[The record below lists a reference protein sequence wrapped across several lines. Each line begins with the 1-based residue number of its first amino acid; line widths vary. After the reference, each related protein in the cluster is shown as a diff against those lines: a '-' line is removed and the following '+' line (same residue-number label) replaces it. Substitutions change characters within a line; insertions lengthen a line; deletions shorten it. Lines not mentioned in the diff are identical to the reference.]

1 MTTLAHAIFG
11 LALTLAT
18 WRALTQ
24 EWPDQLGDPAV
35 ASALRIL
42 VPFAAAAGSALSIAA
57 GRLGGDPARSFR
69 HDALSSFGLFVGLAF
84 IALGPAPRDALGL
97 AAMLILAVRLIPAAW
112 WTIRFGA
119 PPLFVF
125 ALCFSAYSGIAAWR
139 VAASN
144 PLGDQV
150 FYLLAADRLTQGDL
164 DATIDPERF
173 MALVGI
179 PPQPSDVP
187 MHVANAPT
195 GPRQIQGYV
204 LSALIAP
211 GWIVAGELGATLV
224 IAALAALAA
233 MQMWLLLGET
243 VADPRVARA
252 TWALFALL
260 APFTTLAAHIYPNAL
275 AAALITTGYRYAFTA
290 RHRRYALAGVLLG
303 ATAFLNP
310 RDGLVLLALAVFVFK
325 SGRAAFTRFALAAGA
340 VVVVAA
346 VTSFFVYGIPLPY
359 AGYLVWLIAPAAGL
373 PPESTFTFYLWVG
386 LPAMLFD
393 RAHGLAAFAPWL
405 FIAAVGVAAALRADR
420 ARLLPAAAT
429 IAASLAVLSLF
440 RYWEGGY
447 APPGRYLLD
456 VLPLAAPFVAYGL
469 VRMRTAPL
477 RAVAFALIALGAIA
491 TLAYAAVPTTAL
503 NTAFDDKLQQ
513 LLDAMF
519 GASPIG
525 WLPLFQPITPDWFV
539 GAYLRAV
546 PAIAG
551 VAALAWIGRRA
562 VARE

>member
-1 MTTLAHAIFG
+1 MTTLVHALFG
-11 LALTLAT
+11 LALTLGT

-24 EWPDQLGDPAV
+24 EWPEQFGDPAV
-35 ASALRIL
+35 ASALRVLI
-42 VPFAAAAGSALSIAA
+42 PFAAAAGSALSIAA

-69 HDALSSFGLFVGLAF
+69 HDALSALGLFVGLAF
-84 IALGPAPRDALGL
+84 IALGPGPRDAIGL
-97 AAMLILAVRLIPAAW
+97 AAMLILAARLVPAAW

-125 ALCFSAYSGIAAWR
+125 ALCFCAYSGIATWR
-139 VAASN
+139 VATSL
-144 PLGDQV
+144 PFGDQV
-150 FYLLAADRLTQGDL
+150 FYLLAAERLTQGDL
-164 DATIDPERF
+164 DATIDPGRF

-187 MHVANAPT
+187 THVANAPT

-211 GWIVAGELGATLV
+211 GWLLAGELGATLI
-224 IAALAALAA
+224 IAALAAWAA
-233 MQMWLLLGET
+233 MQTWLLLGET
-243 VADPRVARA
+243 VSDRRIARA

-290 RHRRYALAGVLLG
+290 RHPRYALAGVLLG
-303 ATAFLNP
+303 AMAFLNP
-310 RDGLVLLALAVFVFK
+310 RDGLVLLALALFVFTH
-325 SGRAAFTRFALAAGA
+325 GRRAFTRFALAAGT
-340 VVVVAA
+340 VVLVAA
-346 VTSFFVYGIPLPY
+346 LASFLVYGIPLPY
-359 AGYLVWLIAPAAGL
+359 AGYFVWLIAPSAGL
-373 PPESTFTFYLWVG
+373 PPESTFTFYFWVG

-393 RAHGLAAFAPWL
+393 RAHGVAAFAPWL
-405 FIAAVGVAAALRADR
+405 FIAAVGVASALRADR

-447 APPGRYLLD
+447 APAGRYLLD

-469 VRMRTAPL
+469 VQMRTVPL
-477 RAVAFALIALGAIA
+477 RAVALVLIALGAVA
-491 TLAYAAVPTTAL
+491 TLLYAGVPTTAL
-503 NTAFDDKLQQ
+503 NTAFDDKLQH

-519 GASPIG
+519 GVSPTG
-525 WLPLFQPITPDWFV
+525 WLPLFQPITSDWWV

-551 VAALAWIGRRA
+551 VAALAWIGRRMA
-562 VARE
+562 ARG

>member
-1 MTTLAHAIFG
+1 MTTAAHALFG

-18 WRALTQ
+18 WRALSQ
-24 EWPDQLGDPAV
+24 EWPDQLGDPSV
-35 ASALRIL
+35 ASALRVLIA
-42 VPFAAAAGSALSIAA
+42 FAAAAGSALSIAA
-57 GRLGGDPARSFR
+57 GRLGGDPARSLR
-69 HDALSSFGLFVGLAF
+69 HDALSALGLFVGLAF
-84 IALGPAPRDALGL
+84 IALGPTSRDALGL
-97 AAMLILAVRLIPAAW
+97 AAMLVLGARLAPAAW
-112 WTIRFGA
+112 LTIRFGA

-125 ALCFSAYSGIAAWR
+125 ALCFCAYSGIATWR
-139 VAASN
+139 VAASL
-144 PLGDQV
+144 PFGDQV
-150 FYLLAADRLTQGDL
+150 FYLLAAERLTQGDL

-173 MALVGI
+173 LALVGI

-211 GWIVAGELGATLV
+211 GWVLAGELGATLIV
-224 IAALAALAA
+224 AALAAWAA
-233 MQMWLLLGET
+233 MQTWLLLGET
-243 VADPRVARA
+243 VPSPRVARV

-290 RHRRYALAGVLLG
+290 RHARYALAGVLLG
-303 ATAFLNP
+303 ATAYLNP
-310 RDGLVLLALAVFVFK
+310 RDGLVLLALALFVFRF
-325 SGRAAFTRFALAAGA
+325 GRLAFARFALAAGA
-340 VVVVAA
+340 VVVTAA
-346 VTSFFVYGIPLPY
+346 LANFVVYGIPLPY
-359 AGYLVWLIAPAAGL
+359 AGYFVWLIAPSAGL

-393 RAHGLAAFAPWL
+393 RAHGVAAFAPWL
-405 FIAAVGVAAALRADR
+405 FIAAVGVAAGLRADR

-447 APPGRYLLD
+447 APAGRYLLD

-469 VRMRTAPL
+469 VQMRTAPL
-477 RAVAFALIALGAIA
+477 RAVALGLVALGAVA
-491 TLAYAAVPTTAL
+491 TLLYAAVPTTAL

-513 LLDAMF
+513 LLDAML
-519 GASPIG
+519 GASPTG
-525 WLPLFQPITPDWFV
+525 WLPLFQPITADWWV

-546 PAIAG
+546 PAVAG
-551 VAALAWIGRRA
+551 VAALVWLGRRA
-562 VARE
+562 RATE

>member
-1 MTTLAHAIFG
+1 MTTLVHALFG
-11 LALTLAT
+11 LALTLGT

-24 EWPDQLGDPAV
+24 EWPEQFGDPAV
-35 ASALRIL
+35 ASALRVLI
-42 VPFAAAAGSALSIAA
+42 PFAAAAGSALSIAA

-69 HDALSSFGLFVGLAF
+69 HDALSALGLFVGLAF
-84 IALGPAPRDALGL
+84 IALGPGPRDAIGL
-97 AAMLILAVRLIPAAW
+97 AAMLILAARLVPAAW

-125 ALCFSAYSGIAAWR
+125 ALCFCAYSGIATWR
-139 VAASN
+139 VATSL
-144 PLGDQV
+144 PFGDQV
-150 FYLLAADRLTQGDL
+150 FYLLAAERLTQGDL
-164 DATIDPERF
+164 DATIDPGRF

-187 MHVANAPT
+187 THVANAPT

-211 GWIVAGELGATLV
+211 GWLLAGELGATLI
-224 IAALAALAA
+224 IAALAAWAA
-233 MQMWLLLGET
+233 MQTWLLLGET
-243 VADPRVARA
+243 VSDRRIARA

-290 RHRRYALAGVLLG
+290 RHPRYALAGVLLG
-303 ATAFLNP
+303 AMAFLNP
-310 RDGLVLLALAVFVFK
+310 RDGLVLLALALFVFTH
-325 SGRAAFTRFALAAGA
+325 GRRAFTRFALAAGT
-340 VVVVAA
+340 VVLVAA
-346 VTSFFVYGIPLPY
+346 LASFLVYGIPLPY
-359 AGYLVWLIAPAAGL
+359 AGYFVWLIAPSAGL
-373 PPESTFTFYLWVG
+373 PPESTFTFYFWVG

-393 RAHGLAAFAPWL
+393 RAHGVAAFAPWL
-405 FIAAVGVAAALRADR
+405 FIAAVGVASALRADR

-447 APPGRYLLD
+447 APAGRYLLD

-469 VRMRTAPL
+469 VQVRTAPL
-477 RAVAFALIALGAIA
+477 RAVALALIALGAVA
-491 TLAYAAVPTTAL
+491 TLLYAAVPTTAL

-519 GASPIG
+519 GVSPTG
-525 WLPLFQPITPDWFV
+525 WLPLFQPITSDWWV

-551 VAALAWIGRRA
+551 VAALAWIGRRMA
-562 VARE
+562 ARG

>member
-1 MTTLAHAIFG
+1 MTTLVHALFG
-11 LALTLAT
+11 LALTLGT

-24 EWPDQLGDPAV
+24 EWPEQFGDPAV
-35 ASALRIL
+35 ASALRVLI
-42 VPFAAAAGSALSIAA
+42 PFAAAAGSALSIAA

-69 HDALSSFGLFVGLAF
+69 HDALSALGLFVGLAF
-84 IALGPAPRDALGL
+84 IALGPGPRDAIGL
-97 AAMLILAVRLIPAAW
+97 AAMLILAARLVPAAW

-125 ALCFSAYSGIAAWR
+125 ALCFCAYSGIATWR
-139 VAASN
+139 VATSL
-144 PLGDQV
+144 PFGDQV
-150 FYLLAADRLTQGDL
+150 FYLLAAERLTQGDL
-164 DATIDPERF
+164 DATIDPGRF

-187 MHVANAPT
+187 THVANAPT

-211 GWIVAGELGATLV
+211 GWLLAGELGATLI
-224 IAALAALAA
+224 IAALAAWAA
-233 MQMWLLLGET
+233 MQTWLLLGET
-243 VADPRVARA
+243 VSDRRIARA

-290 RHRRYALAGVLLG
+290 RHPRYALAGVLLG
-303 ATAFLNP
+303 AMAFLNP
-310 RDGLVLLALAVFVFK
+310 RDGLVLLALALFVFTH
-325 SGRAAFTRFALAAGA
+325 GRRAFTRFALAAGT
-340 VVVVAA
+340 VVLVAA
-346 VTSFFVYGIPLPY
+346 LASFLVYGIPLPY
-359 AGYLVWLIAPAAGL
+359 AGYFVWLIAPSAGL
-373 PPESTFTFYLWVG
+373 PPESTFTFYFWVG

-393 RAHGLAAFAPWL
+393 RAHGVAAFAPWL
-405 FIAAVGVAAALRADR
+405 FIAAVGVASALRADR

-447 APPGRYLLD
+447 APAGRYLLD

-469 VRMRTAPL
+469 VQMRTAPL
-477 RAVAFALIALGAIA
+477 RAVALVLIALGAVA
-491 TLAYAAVPTTAL
+491 TLLYAGVPTTAL
-503 NTAFDDKLQQ
+503 NTAFDDKLQH

-519 GASPIG
+519 GVSPTG
-525 WLPLFQPITPDWFV
+525 WLPLFQPITSDWWV

-551 VAALAWIGRRA
+551 VAALAWIGRRMA
-562 VARE
+562 ARG

>member
-1 MTTLAHAIFG
+1 MTTLVHALFG
-11 LALTLAT
+11 LALTLGT

-24 EWPDQLGDPAV
+24 EWPEQFGDPAV
-35 ASALRIL
+35 ASALRVLI
-42 VPFAAAAGSALSIAA
+42 PFAAAAGSALSIAA

-69 HDALSSFGLFVGLAF
+69 HDALSALGLFVGLAF
-84 IALGPAPRDALGL
+84 IALGPGPRDAIGL
-97 AAMLILAVRLIPAAW
+97 AAMLILAARLVPAAW

-125 ALCFSAYSGIAAWR
+125 ALCFCAYSGIATWR
-139 VAASN
+139 VATSL
-144 PLGDQV
+144 PFGDQV
-150 FYLLAADRLTQGDL
+150 FYLLAAERLTQGDL
-164 DATIDPERF
+164 DATIDPGRF

-187 MHVANAPT
+187 THVANAPT

-211 GWIVAGELGATLV
+211 GWLLAGELGATLI
-224 IAALAALAA
+224 IAALAAWAA
-233 MQMWLLLGET
+233 MQTWLLLGET
-243 VADPRVARA
+243 VSDRRIARA

-290 RHRRYALAGVLLG
+290 RHPRYALAGVLLG
-303 ATAFLNP
+303 AMAFLNP
-310 RDGLVLLALAVFVFK
+310 RDGLVLLALALFVFTH
-325 SGRAAFTRFALAAGA
+325 GRRAFTRFALAAGT
-340 VVVVAA
+340 VVLVAA
-346 VTSFFVYGIPLPY
+346 LASFLVYGIPLPY
-359 AGYLVWLIAPAAGL
+359 AGYFVWLIAPSAGL
-373 PPESTFTFYLWVG
+373 PPESTFTFYFWVG

-393 RAHGLAAFAPWL
+393 RAHGVAAFAPWL
-405 FIAAVGVAAALRADR
+405 FIAAVGVASALRADR

-447 APPGRYLLD
+447 APAGRYLLD

-469 VRMRTAPL
+469 VQMRTAPL
-477 RAVAFALIALGAIA
+477 RAVALVLIALGAVA
-491 TLAYAAVPTTAL
+491 TLLYAGVPTTAL

-519 GASPIG
+519 GVSPTG
-525 WLPLFQPITPDWFV
+525 WLPLFQPITSDWWV

-551 VAALAWIGRRA
+551 VAALAWIGRRMA
-562 VARE
+562 ARG

>member
-1 MTTLAHAIFG
+1 MTTLAHALFG
-11 LALTLAT
+11 LALTLGT

-24 EWPDQLGDPAV
+24 EWPDQFGDPAV
-35 ASALRIL
+35 ASALRVLIPL
-42 VPFAAAAGSALSIAA
+42 AAAAGSALSIAA
-57 GRLGGDPARSFR
+57 GRLGADPARSFR
-69 HDALSSFGLFVGLAF
+69 HDALSALGLFVGLAF
-84 IALGPAPRDALGL
+84 IALGPTPRDALGL
-97 AAMLILAVRLIPAAW
+97 AAMLILAVRLVPAAW

-125 ALCFSAYSGIAAWR
+125 ALCFCAYSGIATWR
-139 VAASN
+139 VATSL
-144 PLGDQV
+144 PFGDQV
-150 FYLLAADRLTQGDL
+150 FYLLAAERLTQGDL
-164 DATIDPERF
+164 DASIDPERF

-187 MHVANAPT
+187 THVANAPT

-211 GWIVAGELGATLV
+211 GWLLAGELGATLI
-224 IAALAALAA
+224 IAALAAWAA
-233 MQMWLLLGET
+233 MQTWLLLGET
-243 VADPRVARA
+243 VSDPRTARA

-290 RHRRYALAGVLLG
+290 RHRRYAVAGLFLG
-303 ATAFLNP
+303 AMAFLNP
-310 RDGLVLLALAVFVFK
+310 RDGLVLLALALFVFTH
-325 SGRAAFTRFALAAGA
+325 GRAAFTRFALAAGA
-340 VVVVAA
+340 VVLVAA
-346 VTSFFVYGIPLPY
+346 LASFVVYGIPLPY
-359 AGYLVWLIAPAAGL
+359 AGYFVWLIAPSAGL

-393 RAHGLAAFAPWL
+393 RAHGVAAFAPWL
-405 FIAAVGVAAALRADR
+405 FIAAVGVASALRADH

-429 IAASLAVLSLF
+429 IAVSLAVLSLF

-447 APPGRYLLD
+447 APAGRYLVD

-469 VRMRTAPL
+469 VQMRTAPL
-477 RAVAFALIALGAIA
+477 RAVALLLIALGTVA
-491 TLAYAAVPTTAL
+491 TLLYAAVPTTAL

-519 GASPIG
+519 GVSPTG
-525 WLPLFQPITPDWFV
+525 WLPLFQPITSDWWV

-551 VAALAWIGRRA
+551 VAALTWIGRRMA
-562 VARE
+562 LRE